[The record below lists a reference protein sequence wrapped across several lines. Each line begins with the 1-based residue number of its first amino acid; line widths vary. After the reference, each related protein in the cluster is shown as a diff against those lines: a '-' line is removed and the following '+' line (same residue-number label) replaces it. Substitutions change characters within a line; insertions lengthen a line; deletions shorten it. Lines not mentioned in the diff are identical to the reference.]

1 MSAREPL
8 DPATRLVTVCA
19 RCLRASCW
27 QGKYY
32 CDGYMTAKTK
42 RLPLRDLHRLAL
54 EHPSYWTKA
63 CEEGVDFVKTSTGF
77 GPRGASLEDIHAM
90 SEVIRVE
97 SKLTKHRIGIK
108 ASGGIKT
115 WDQARSFLEAG
126 ADRLG
131 TSSAFEI
138 TQQFLSRDS

>member
-1 MSAREPL
+1 VLKVILETGHLSSTYVCL
-8 DPATRLVTVCA
+8 ATRLAC
-19 RCLRASCW
+19 
-27 QGKYY
+27 
-32 CDGYMTAKTK
+32 
-42 RLPLRDLHRLAL
+42 
-54 EHPSYWTKA
+54 KA
-63 CEEGVDFVKTSTGF
+63 GVDFVKTSTGF

-97 SKLTKHRIGIK
+97 SKLTKHRTGIK